1 MHQGKK
7 FSSSAPVY
15 FIDIEPQWLLDM
27 IMAIYVFDA
36 FADAYA
42 TTFMYV

>member
-1 MHQGKK
+1 
-7 FSSSAPVY
+7 
-15 FIDIEPQWLLDM
+15 LLDM